1 MKADYINPFLAAV
14 QNIFKT
20 EIYLPL
26 EIGTPLI
33 KRNKRTT
40 HAVSGIICLSGGAN
54 GCVAIS
60 FTESAAI
67 ELASTLVGERFK
79 ALDDDCTEAV
89 GEIVKM
95 IADDAEKDFPIKD
108 TSFSAPEIV
117 VSTHQVDCPEGL
129 PIFLIPCETIN
140 GEFTIEIGIKET

>member
-1 MKADYINPFLAAV
+1 MKADYINPFLAAA

-40 HAVSGIICLSGGAN
+40 HDVSGIVCLSGGAN

-67 ELASTLVGERFK
+67 ELASALVGERFE
-79 ALDDDCTEAV
+79 ALDSDCIEAV

-95 IADDAEKDFPIKD
+95 ISDDAEKDFPIKN
-108 TSFSAPEIV
+108 TSFSEPDITLGV
-117 VSTHQVDCPEGL
+117 YQVD
-129 PIFLIPCETIN
+129 
-140 GEFTIEIGIKET
+140 